1 MACVMR
7 LTRVCAAPSA
17 GAMGLRRRVD
27 VTNAKA
33 RVYGALLL
41 VGISLM
47 LASLACYSGQV
58 PGVFELT
65 PYYTPTALPTV
76 AAGKFSV
83 LDNVLVPLE
92 PGRPTFAL
100 TIYPEP
106 LLSNAMNSKLSCLGD
121 STAKVLYAGQGA
133 DEQNYYL
140 INCGGSVGW
149 SVESRLIG
157 PLEFLREDL
166 GIAQAPPGAQAVQM
180 YDDRFRPV
188 PFNPLQ
194 MCKPETIVT
203 VLQVGSADS
212 DGDGSPE
219 PFYQIDCPSPAGPI
233 KGWVT
238 GDSLFGPIEINVG
251 ERAIAL
257 PDPAGGDLFLMA
269 SEPGPVVVETAVSG
283 DCRPGAILEAKETEV
298 VNGVAYY
305 RMACGDVEGWVD
317 DSRFVGP
324 LLYDVD
330 QLAVIVVPP
339 VLVFEDQL
347 ASIMAEYAG
356 EAPAAE
362 EVAPEEEQI
371 APEAT
376 AAERRVIEYTP
387 PLLLASEPGPA
398 IPQGEQANVV
408 GRCENSTVARL
419 LEFAAT
425 DKLYYRIECSECVA
439 TEKNED
445 GEQVCTATETRQGWA
460 DQEFLKGPVPFLV
473 GQHVVFKS
481 SSKAVMTDEDGTR
494 YARLPANLTGA
505 ASIGQYTEFT
515 GRCPLEQGVDIIGAV
530 AEQARTSSK
539 YNFYYQVSCLG
550 QVAVRQGESPRQET
564 VYQPGE
570 PTLITGVV
578 SVRDLEALPE

>member
-1 MACVMR
+1 VTKSY
-7 LTRVCAAPSA
+7 TRAV
-17 GAMGLRRRVD
+17 
-27 VTNAKA
+27 
-33 RVYGALLL
+33 GALLL

-47 LASLACYSGQV
+47 LASLACYSGQI

-76 AAGKFSV
+76 VGGKLQV

-106 LLSNAMNSKLSCLGD
+106 LLPNAMNSKLSCLGD
-121 STAKVLYAGQGA
+121 STAKVLYAGVGA
-133 DEQNYYL
+133 DGQNYYL
-140 INCGGSVGW
+140 INCSGSVGW
-149 SVESRLIG
+149 AAESRLIG

-166 GIAQAPPGAQAVQM
+166 GIAQATPGAQAVEM
-180 YDDRFRPV
+180 YDDRFRPM
-188 PFNPLQ
+188 PPNPLQ

-203 VLQVGSADS
+203 VLQVASADA

-219 PFYQIDCPSPAGPI
+219 PFYQIDCPTPAGPV

-238 GDSLFGPIEINVG
+238 SESLFGPIEINIG

-257 PDPAGGDLFLMA
+257 PDPAGGDTFVMA
-269 SEPGPVVVETAVSG
+269 SEPGPVVAETAVTG
-283 DCRPGAILEAKETEV
+283 ECRPGAILEAKETEV

-305 RMACGDVEGWVD
+305 KMACGDVEGWVD

-324 LLYDVD
+324 LRYEVD

-356 EAPAAE
+356 ETPAE
-362 EVAPEEEQI
+362 EEATTAEEE
-371 APEAT
+371 ATTELVDEAQ
-376 AAERRVIEYTP
+376 RRVVEYTP
-387 PLLLASEPGPA
+387 PLLLADEPGPA
-398 IPQGEQANVV
+398 IPQGEEANVV
-408 GRCENSTVARL
+408 GRCESNTVARL
-419 LEFAAT
+419 LEFAAAT
-425 DKLYYRIECSECVA
+425 DQVYYRIECSECVA
-439 TEKNED
+439 TEVNED
-445 GEQVCTATETRQGWA
+445 GETVCTATELRQGWTSQ
-460 DQEFLKGPVPFLV
+460 DYLEGPVPFTI

-481 SSKAVMTDEDGTR
+481 SSKAIMTDDDGTKWGR
-494 YARLPANLTGA
+494 IPANLTGA
-505 ASIGQYTEFT
+505 ASIGQYTEFV
-515 GRCPLEQGVDIIGAV
+515 GRCPLEQGMDIVGVV

-539 YNFYYQVSCLG
+539 YNFYYEVSCQG
-550 QVAVRQGESPRQET
+550 QVAEWQGEAPRREI
-564 VYQPGE
+564 VYQSGE

-578 SVRDLEALPE
+578 SVRDLEAAPE